1 MERVF
6 REAASNSLSK
16 IAQAEF
22 MFTLGGSHHCLFWLL
37 APSLRLSI
45 RFGLI

>member
-1 MERVF
+1 VQRVF

-22 MFTLGGSHHCLFWLL
+22 MFTLAAAIMAFSGF
-37 APSLRLSI
+37 
-45 RFGLI
+45 

>member
-6 REAASNSLSK
+6 RSVASNSFSK

-22 MFTLGGSHHCLFWLL
+22 MFTLAAAIIAFSGF
-37 APSLRLSI
+37 
-45 RFGLI
+45 